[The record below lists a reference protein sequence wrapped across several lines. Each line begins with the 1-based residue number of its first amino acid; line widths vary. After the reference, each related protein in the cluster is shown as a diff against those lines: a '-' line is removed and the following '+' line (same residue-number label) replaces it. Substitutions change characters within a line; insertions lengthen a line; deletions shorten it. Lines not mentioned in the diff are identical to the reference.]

1 MDWGF
6 IFTCLSLPTSIYGI
20 YELVKK
26 GILKAK
32 DANSKSVIWKNKT
45 DWVIIVPQY
54 TGKYRR
60 VEDIIASEKIY
71 THCNNLGLHCTIQ
84 DDSQPIPSD
93 KDLILICGPKANKIT
108 QKLYKDFKIEFK
120 ANNNTTI
127 FSDTLSGCNYES
139 QNNGKTKNLEKD
151 FAILSRYIDPNTK
164 RICIFCAGLHGLG
177 TLGSASI
184 LSGSQLVKYA
194 KKAESFESII
204 SVSAIDNFFSIGS
217 VDFIIPP
224 RNL

>member
-26 GILKAK
+26 GILKSK
-32 DANSKSVIWKNKT
+32 SANSKSVIWKNKT
-45 DWVIIVPQY
+45 DWIIIVPQY

-71 THCNNLGLHCTIQ
+71 THCNNLGLNCTIQ
-84 DDSQPIPSD
+84 DDSQPIPTD
-93 KDLILICGPKANKIT
+93 KDLILICGAKANKAT
-108 QKLYKDFKIEFK
+108 QKLYKHFKIDFKD
-120 ANNNTTI
+120 NNNTTI
-127 FSDTLSGCNYES
+127 FLDTLSGCNYES
-139 QNNGKTKNLEKD
+139 KINGKTQTLEKD

-177 TLGSASI
+177 TIGAANMLTD
-184 LSGSQLVKYA
+184 LQLVKYA
-194 KKAESFESII
+194 KKIESFESII
-204 SVSAIDNFFSIGS
+204 SVTSIDDFFSIGS
-217 VDFIIPP
+217 VDLIIPP

>member
-6 IFTCLSLPTSIYGI
+6 VFTCLSIPTSIYGI

-26 GILKAK
+26 GIIKFK
-32 DANSKSVIWKNKT
+32 NSNSKSIIWKNKT

-54 TGKYRR
+54 TGGYRR

-71 THCNNLGLHCTIQ
+71 NYCNRLGLQCTIQ
-84 DDSQPIPSD
+84 DDSQPIPTD
-93 KDLILICGPKANKIT
+93 KNLILVCGPKANKVT
-108 QKLYKDFKIEFK
+108 QKLYNEFNITFKT
-120 ANNNTTI
+120 NNNMTN
-127 FSDTLSGCNYES
+127 FFDTLSECTYES
-139 QNNGKTKNLEKD
+139 IINGTTQTIEKD

-177 TLGSASI
+177 TLGSAE
-184 LSGSQLVKYA
+184 LLTGSQLVKYA
-194 KKAESFESII
+194 KKSESFESII

-217 VDFIIPP
+217 VEIIIPP
-224 RNL
+224 RDL